1 MGTEKC
7 LGEDGAGLGVI
18 MPARFPMQRGFQAW
32 VYVWMRSACGSENV
46 RGMCNGDHV
55 RLKGRVDVT
64 RVSMC
69 APRQC
74 GILCLGV
81 RGGS

>member
-1 MGTEKC
+1 
-7 LGEDGAGLGVI
+7 
-18 MPARFPMQRGFQAW
+18 
-32 VYVWMRSACGSENV
+32 MRSACGSENV
-46 RGMCNGDHV
+46 RVSVCDHV